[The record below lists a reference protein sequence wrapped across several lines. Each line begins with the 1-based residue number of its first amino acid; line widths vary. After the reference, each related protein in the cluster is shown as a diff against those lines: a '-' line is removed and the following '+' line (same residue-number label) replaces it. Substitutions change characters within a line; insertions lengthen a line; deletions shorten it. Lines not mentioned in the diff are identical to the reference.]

1 MLTAV
6 KNHLR
11 VILLS
16 IKYNIIRQMVNKKS
30 FLFSVFLMFASNASF
45 LVQWI
50 VIFSIS
56 KDSELTMKYI
66 LLIWGICSSSV
77 GLSNILFGGVHFL
90 PKYIEE
96 GKLDAYL
103 VQPKNTLLQVATSYS
118 SVSAIG
124 DIIYGL
130 VVVLLAS
137 FKIKTFILFVL
148 FSFLGSCIYCAYHV
162 IIFSLIFYSLNFKE
176 VTWTLARLPVS
187 FGTYPDTIF
196 STGIKFFLFVILPLG
211 AMVYFPV
218 KVIINGN
225 ILFVLAI
232 ILYSIFIVTLAF
244 IMFYNGLKRYTSSN
258 LMSSRS

>member
-6 KNHLR
+6 KNHLK
-11 VILLS
+11 VMLLS
-16 IKYNIIRQMVNKKS
+16 IKYNIIRQMANKKS

-45 LVQWI
+45 LVQWV

-56 KDSELTMKYI
+56 KDSDLTMKYI

-77 GLSNILFGGVHFL
+77 GLSNILFGGVHYL
-90 PKYIEE
+90 PKYIED

-103 VQPKNTLLQVATSYS
+103 VQPKNTLIQVVSSYS

-137 FKIKTFILFVL
+137 FSIKTFILFIL
-148 FSFLGSCIYCAYHV
+148 FTILGSMVYASYHV

-176 VTWTLARLPVS
+176 FAWTFARLPVN

-196 STGIKFFLFVILPLG
+196 SAGIKFFLFIILPLG

-218 KVIINGN
+218 KIILNGN
-225 ILFVLAI
+225 PLFLLAVLI
-232 ILYSIFIVTLAF
+232 YTVFIVSLAF
-244 IMFYNGLKRYTSSN
+244 IIFYNGLKRYTSSN

>member
-6 KNHLR
+6 KNHLK
-11 VILLS
+11 VMLLS
-16 IKYNIIRQMVNKKS
+16 IKYNIIRQMANKKS

-45 LVQWI
+45 LVQWV

-56 KDSELTMKYI
+56 KDSDLTMKYV

-90 PKYIEE
+90 PKYIED

-124 DIIYGL
+124 DIVYGL

-137 FKIKTFILFVL
+137 FSIKTFILFIL
-148 FSFLGSCIYCAYHV
+148 FSLLGSMIYASYHV
-162 IIFSLIFYSLNFKE
+162 IVFSLIFYSLNFKE
-176 VTWTLARLPVS
+176 VVWTIARFPIS

-196 STGIKFFLFVILPLG
+196 STGIKFFLFIILPLG

-218 KVIINGN
+218 KIILNGN
-225 ILFVLAI
+225 PLFILAVFIYAIFI
-232 ILYSIFIVTLAF
+232 ILIAF
-244 IMFYNGLKRYTSSN
+244 ITFYNGLKKYTSTN
-258 LMSSRS
+258 LMGSRT